1 MSELS
6 TGATSAVEILKREL
20 MLRRLAKGTGG
31 GARPPAA
38 IGKADR
44 SLPVPLSWA
53 QQRLW
58 FLDQLDSAAGAAY
71 HLAAGL
77 RLSGQLDR
85 PALKAA
91 LDRIIA
97 RHEVLRTT
105 FAEIDGHPVQ
115 VIAPAHGFSL
125 HEHDLAPL
133 SAAEREVAVSR
144 LCAAHEQQ
152 PFDLASGPL
161 IRAQLLRLD
170 EDEHILQI
178 TQHHIVTDGWSNGL
192 LVQELVT
199 LYQAFSGGAADP
211 LAPLAIQYADYAA
224 WQRGWL
230 KGEVLQSQLD
240 FWRHHLQGAPAV
252 LELPLDHARP
262 ARQSHAG
269 GSVPL
274 VLGDA
279 LSGQLRLWSQRHGC
293 TLFMALLTGWAILLS
308 RLSGQ
313 QDVVIG
319 APIANRQR
327 REVEELIGFFVN
339 TLALRVRLDDDPSVA
354 ELLARVKNGTL
365 GAFAHQDLPFEQ
377 VVEMLNPVRSMAHS
391 PLFQVSLTLNNTPQG
406 GALVT
411 PGLTLAPLEREHRT
425 THFDLSL
432 SLTDSGERIE
442 GDLEYASDLFERA
455 TVARWAGH
463 LRTVLEAMVGN
474 DAQRVS
480 ALPLLDAAGRRQVL
494 HGFNA
499 GIRACAQERLVHQL
513 LEDRAG
519 ENGDAIALEWGTQ
532 QLSYAQ
538 LNCRANRL
546 AHHLRSLGVVPNQPV
561 AICVPRGPDMV
572 VGLLAILKAGGA
584 YVTLDP
590 ALPADRLAFMLV
602 DTAAS
607 VVISHEEV
615 AAALPLAGQHL
626 LLLDRDAA
634 AIDRHPDSNPPA
646 VNQAGDLAYCMYT
659 SGSTGQP
666 KGVAIPHRSVLGFM
680 LDVDYVAWTPASV
693 MLQYSSA
700 SWDALTLELWPV
712 LAHGGRSVLFSGAS
726 VTPQEL
732 GRHIGAH
739 GVNQLWITS
748 SFFNLI
754 VDEDVSLLAGVA
766 QLMVGGEQV
775 SAPHVRK
782 LMLAQPAMRVVN
794 GYGPSEC
801 TVFSCCHV
809 LLGAPAA
816 DAHKLPIGRPIG
828 DRRVYVLDAAGGPVP
843 VGVVG
848 ELYVAGDSLA
858 LAYINLPELTA
869 QRFLA
874 DPFVAGARMYR
885 SGDLVRWLPDG
896 NLEFV
901 GRADDQVK
909 LRGFRI
915 ELGEI
920 SARLSACPDV
930 LDAAVIVRDDFPGD
944 AGQRLVAYVTA
955 REGAVLEAADLRA
968 RLAVLLPAYMVP
980 GAFVVLDALPLT
992 ANGKLDRR
1000 ALPAPDAAALATR
1013 DYEAPHDGMEATM
1026 AQVWQDLLGAARVG
1040 RHDQFFEL
1048 GGHSLLA
1055 VQLISRLRQALDV
1068 ELTLRDLFDEPSLA
1082 GLSRLA
1088 AQARRASLARIERV
1102 DSSVPVP
1109 LSWAQ
1114 QRLWFIDQLDH
1125 EASVAYHISTALLLQ
1140 GELDAAALQAALD
1153 RIVARHD
1160 ILRTSFVAVDGQ
1172 PMQLVVPA
1180 GAGFCLLRE
1189 DLRGMSELVQ
1199 QETVQ
1204 RLCRSEEREAFD
1216 LARGPLVRGRL
1227 LRLADDQHALVIT
1240 QHHIITDG
1248 WSVGVMVQELAALYS
1263 AFLQGLPD
1271 PLPALA
1277 LQYADYASWQRTWLQ
1292 DGVLDGQRAFWRKH
1306 LQGAPTLLELPL
1318 DRPRP
1323 VVQSYAGATLAL
1335 ALPAELCKGLRHLS
1349 QRHGSTLFMT
1359 LLTGWA
1365 IVLSRLTGQD
1375 DIVIG
1380 TPVANR
1386 PHAQTESLIGFF
1398 VNMLSLRVRL
1408 DDNPSVA
1415 SLLARV
1421 KTGALDAYANQDLPF
1436 EQVVEAVQPLRA
1448 MSHAPLFQVSLTLN
1462 NMPISTEL
1470 ELAGLS
1476 LSRIASHD
1484 TSSQV
1489 DLSLE
1494 LVEVGQAVQGVLTY
1508 ASDLFDAV
1516 TVQRWI
1522 GHLHTVLA
1530 AMVADDQQQ
1539 TGTLPLLTGAER
1551 EQIVTGLNATAR
1563 DYPHDMDIARVFEA
1577 RAAQQPDAVALVHE
1591 GTCISYAQLNCRA
1604 NRLAHHLM
1612 ALGVAAQDRVAV
1624 GLERSPDMIVAM
1636 LAILKAGAAYVPL
1649 DTSYPPERLAWLIE
1663 DCAPCALIGSA
1674 PLLAGLAPLA
1684 CPVIALE
1691 SSAAQLAACSAANP
1705 QRGTAQPRHLAYVIY
1720 TSGSTG
1726 EPKGVM
1732 IEQRSVLRL
1741 VMNNPYARI
1750 DTEDCIA
1757 HCANPAFDASTWEIW
1772 AALLNGARLLLVPQ
1786 SVLLDPISFSN
1797 ALIEEHVTALWM
1809 TVGLFNE
1816 YAPLLETAFSQLRYL
1831 LVGGDA
1837 LDPRAMARLLA
1848 SAVPPRHVINGYGP
1862 TETTTFAA
1870 TYDITFVAADARS
1883 IPIGKPIG
1891 NTRMY
1896 ILDAHGQP
1904 VPLGVAGE
1912 IHIGGPGV
1920 ARGYLFRPELSAQR
1934 FIADPY
1940 GDEEGARLYK
1950 TGDVGRYLADGNIE
1964 YLGRNDFQVK
1974 IRGFRIEL
1982 GEIEARLAACAG
1994 VREAVVLAREA
2005 QVDAGALADKRL
2017 VAYVLREEGIDL
2029 SAAVLREQLAQV
2041 LPPYMLPSAFVCMDS
2056 FPLTPNGKLDRK
2068 ALPAPDQQSLAARE
2082 FEAPVGEMEVA
2093 LAGLWQELLGVER
2106 VGRHDQFFELG
2117 GHSLLAVQLVSR
2129 LRQLRGVELELRHL
2143 FAQPTLAGL
2152 ASLAEG
2158 ARRADLSRI
2167 ERTDRSLPLPLSWA
2181 QQRLWFIDQFDHAA
2195 GAAYH
2200 IPAALLLTGR
2210 LDRAA
2215 LQATLERIVA
2225 RHEVLRTT
2233 FVEDEGQPR
2242 QVISEAGVFQ
2252 LRDVDLSG
2260 LTPEQQQVAVRS
2272 MGQAEACEPFDLAQ
2286 GPLIRGQLLRLGDEQ
2301 HILLVTQHHIVTDG
2315 WSIGILVQEVA
2326 ALYAAFR
2333 QGRPDP
2339 LPPLELQ
2346 YADFAVWQ
2354 RGWLQGEALQEQL
2367 DFWRGHLAGAPAL
2380 LELPLDHARPPVQ
2393 SHAGGMLPVMLPADL
2408 CGALRQ
2414 LSQRH
2419 GCTMF
2424 MTLLA
2429 GWAIVLSRLSGQDE
2443 VVIGAPIANRQRG
2456 ELESLIGFFVNTL
2469 ALRVRLG
2476 DNPSVAELLGRVR
2489 SDTLDVYA
2497 HQDLPFEQ
2505 VVEVVRPVRSL
2516 AHAPLFQAMLALNNT
2531 PPGEA
2536 LEMPGLSLSSL
2547 DPSHVTSHFDLSLTF
2562 SDGVAGIGGAL
2573 EYASDLFEP
2582 ATVARWIGHLQ
2593 TVLAAMAADDRLA
2606 VRDLPLLSPAQE
2618 RHIVQDFNLDTA
2630 ADADDGHALIQ
2641 QLFEEQVAASPTAV
2655 ALSHDGEDISYA
2667 QLNDM
2672 ANRVAQHLIALGLTP
2687 DQRVAL
2693 CLERGPHM
2701 VAGLLGIMK
2710 AGGAYVPLDPQY
2722 PQERLA
2728 YMLADCAPV
2737 ALLTQASLAAG
2748 LPPLAVPA
2756 LDIAALLAQPGE
2768 VPGNP
2773 DPHQLGLRGE
2783 HLAYVIYTSG
2793 STGLPKGVMNHHRGL
2808 CRLARAQRTL
2818 FGAGPGSRVLQF
2830 ASFSFDASVWECVM
2844 ALCSGASLVLASAS
2858 RLQAGDAL
2866 WQTLQQERISHAT
2879 LPGSVVA
2886 IWGDAVPAQPLTLI
2900 MAGDV
2905 CPPAVARHW
2914 AAHCRLF
2921 NAYGPTEI
2929 TVCASVHA
2937 CLPQG
2942 QGTVPIG
2949 RPIAG
2954 ARIYILDAAGKVLPL
2969 GVPGEIHVGGSG
2981 VARGYLNQPQLTAQR
2996 FIADPFSTQEGARL
3010 YKTGDL
3016 GRWLPDGSIEFLG
3029 RNDFQVKIRGFR
3041 VELGEIESR
3050 LAALDGVRDAAV
3062 VARDDAGGDKRLV
3075 AYLVPHDGAQLEVAS
3090 LHAALA
3096 AHLPHYMVPSA
3107 FVVLAALPLTING
3120 KLDRAVLPAPEQG
3133 AVLARVFEAPVGP
3146 LETAIAAIWQELLGL
3161 QQVGRHDQFFELGGH
3176 SLLAVQLLSR
3186 MRQALGVEVSLREL
3200 FAEPSLAGLAAVAGG
3215 ARRANLERI
3224 ATADR
3229 SLPLPLSWAQ
3239 QRLWFLDQ
3247 LDHAAG
3253 AAYHLPAGLR
3263 LSGQL
3268 DLAALQATLD
3278 RIVARHE
3285 VLRTA
3290 FVVHEGQPRQAIG
3303 DAASGFALAVH
3314 DLRGLEAGAR
3324 EAALQQI
3331 GGAEAL
3337 APFDLATGPLIRG
3350 QLLRTADDEHIL
3362 LITQHH
3368 IVTDG
3373 WSVGVMVQEVMALY
3387 AAFTEGQADPL
3398 PPLSIQYADYAAWQR
3413 GWLQGDV
3420 LQAQLD
3426 FWRGHLSGAP
3436 SLLELPLDFPR
3447 PAVQSYAGALV
3458 PVTFPAQLTAD
3469 LRALA
3474 RRSGSTLFMILMAA
3488 WATVLSRLTGQQDM
3502 VIGAPIANR
3511 QRDEVENLI
3520 GFFVN
3525 TLALRVRLHDNPTLA
3540 QLLER
3545 IKADTLDA
3553 YAHQDLPFEQVVE
3566 AVNPV
3571 RSMSHPPV
3579 FQVSLTLNNMPNGG
3593 ATSLPG
3599 LRLEQVES
3607 SHHTAK
3613 VDVSLLLA
3621 ESGEHIEG
3629 SLVYASDLFAAST
3642 IERWSGHLQCVLAAM
3657 VEDDQRRVSEVALL
3671 SSGERAQ
3678 LLHTFNASQRD
3689 YPHGELIHHM
3699 IEARAA
3705 ADAQAP
3711 ALVFGEQTLSY
3722 EELNRRA
3729 NQLAHHLIAL
3739 GIGPDQRVALCVER
3753 GPEMVIGM
3761 LGILKAGGAYVPLD
3775 PQYPLDRLAYMLE
3788 DCAPSVLVSQS
3799 AQLDRLPWL
3808 AAPVVVLDEDAAK
3821 LARRPQH
3828 NPQVDGLQASHL
3840 AYVIYTSGSTG
3851 MPKGV
3856 MNHHRGLCNLARA
3869 QAELF
3874 EAGAGSRVLQF
3885 ASFSFDASI
3894 WECVMALTSGASLHL
3909 ASSDA
3914 LLPGQPLLDT
3924 LASQRITHAT
3934 LPGAVVAAWDAD
3946 ALAEGMTLIVAG
3958 DAFPPSAARQLAA
3971 RHRLFNAYG
3980 PTETTVC
3987 ASVFR
3992 CTPDL
3997 QGAVPIGKPISNTRL
4012 YILDAHGQ
4020 PVPLG
4025 VSGEIHIGGT
4035 AVARGYLFR
4044 PELSAE
4050 RFIADPFSGEADARL
4065 YKTGDLGRWLADGNI
4080 EYLGRNDF
4088 QVKIRGFRIELGE
4101 IEARLASAPGV
4112 REAVVAAR
4120 DDAKGASAG
4129 DKRLVA
4135 YLLLED
4141 GAELSPAA
4149 LRDYLAGV
4157 LPAHMVPGAFVALDA
4172 FPLSPNGKL
4181 DRKALPAPDQEA
4193 VVTQAYAA
4201 PEGAVEQAVAEV
4213 LQEVLGIE
4221 RVGRHDHFFELGGH
4235 SLLVVTLIE
4244 RLRQRDLIM
4253 DVRDVF
4259 NAPTLQAM
4267 AAVIAQRAGQPA
4279 PHAAPANLIGV
4290 DAREITPAML
4300 PLADMSQGEIDLVV
4314 AAMPGGIA
4322 NVQDMYA
4329 LAPLQEGIL
4338 FHHML
4343 GNGSDA
4349 YLSCSVVEF
4358 DSRNRLDSFLQ
4369 ALQTVIERHDI
4380 LRTAFFWE
4388 GLTQPVQV
4396 VARHASLPVTE
4407 LLLDDGA
4414 EPVAALL
4421 AQVARDYPLMDLRLA
4436 PQLAAFVAARP
4447 DGSGYLLGLHEHH
4460 IISDNFTLQL
4470 VLAEIGYLIS
4480 GQEAR
4485 LTPPVPYRNFIAQA
4499 RSVPDAVHEAYFRAQ
4514 LGDIDEPTAP
4524 FGLLDVQA
4532 SGAITREASLL
4543 IEGDAAQT
4551 IRDTARGCGMPPAVL
4566 FHVAMAQ
4573 VLARCSGREDVVFGS
4588 VLSGRLQG
4596 SAGADQVLG
4605 MFINTLPLRISL
4617 AGRSVE
4623 DAVRE
4628 TYASMAQLLGHE
4640 QASLALA
4647 QRCSGVRAPLP
4658 LFSALLNYRHPN
4670 VVTPSGDGAALEIWE
4685 GTRLLSA
4692 VERTNYP
4699 FDISVDDFKDDFVLT
4714 AKCSGVE
4721 PQRVVAYLH
4730 TAVMAVADA
4739 LRQQPDLPVH
4749 DIAILAPAERAQ
4761 LLDGFNDNAQPYD
4774 MARLMHAAFE
4784 AQAARDP
4791 LALALVHGTSH
4802 LTYGELNV
4810 RANRLAHHLVSQGV
4824 AAGSLVGICLRRSE
4838 QMVVALL
4845 AILKA
4850 GAAYVPLDP
4859 AYPAQRQAHIVE
4871 DSGMAWLLTQEDL
4884 LAQLQQEGVLQSA
4897 LQAAGTRL
4905 LALDAA
4911 ALAAAA
4917 ARQPHDNP
4925 PPRALAEDTAYLI
4938 YTSGSTGRPKAVQI
4952 CHRNVAALVQW
4963 AQTAYTPAELAR
4975 VLASTSLNFD
4985 LSVFEIFV
4993 PLSLGGATV
5002 VVDDALALLQG
5013 PLDVTLLNTVP
5024 SACRALVDA
5033 QAVPASVKVVNL
5045 AGEALPV
5052 ALVNALLAQGV
5063 GQGGVARVCNL
5074 YGPSED
5080 TTYSSWA
5087 SFDAPLTGAMT
5098 IGKPINN
5105 TRFYLLDAHG
5115 QPVPLGVPGEIHIA
5129 GAGVAL
5135 GYLNQPELTAQRF
5148 IADPFHGGRMY
5159 RTGDLGRWLAD
5170 GNIEYLGR
5178 NDFQVKV
5185 RGFRIE
5191 LGEIEARLCQLDG
5204 VKEAVVVARG
5214 EGETQRLV
5222 AYWIAAAEAGEM
5234 DAGELRAALAAV
5246 LPAYM
5251 VPSAFVRL
5259 DAFPL
5264 SPNGKLER
5272 RALPEV
5278 EQELLATTCYA
5289 APQGAV
5295 EAGMAQIWQD
5305 LLGLP
5310 QVGRH
5315 DQFFELGGHSLLA
5328 IRLVSRLRQVFGVEM
5343 SLRELFAQPTLAGLS
5358 ALVAGARRS
5367 NLARIERADRNA
5379 ALPLSWAQQ
5388 RLWFLD
5394 QLDDAAGAAY
5404 HIPMALRLQG
5414 RLDLPALQAT
5424 LDRLVQRHEILR
5436 TRFVAEQQEVRQVID
5451 AAAPFDLQLQDI
5463 PGGAADDVLRLAQE
5477 EAARPFDLACGP
5489 LIRGRL
5495 LRLSQQEHILLI
5507 TQHHIVTDGWS
5518 INVMVREVAALYAAL
5533 SQGGT
5538 DPLPPLALQY
5548 ADFATWQR
5556 AWLQGDA
5563 LQAQLDFW
5571 RTHLDGAPSMLE
5583 LPLDHPRPA
5592 QQSYAG
5598 SLFAATLPAALS
5610 DGLRQL
5616 SQRHGSTLFMT
5627 LLTGWAV
5634 LLARLSGQDEVVIG
5648 APVANRGRS
5657 EIESLIGFFV
5667 NTLAM
5672 RVKLGDNPSVAAL
5685 LARVRTDALDA
5696 YANQDVPFEQVVEAI
5711 NPARSMSHAPL
5722 FQSSLTL
5729 TEAGLPDALSMPG
5742 LTLGVLEQA
5751 RQTTHFDLSLSC
5763 FDNADGIAFSIE
5775 YATDLFDAATIAR
5788 WAGHLQTLFAAMV
5801 ADETLPVASL
5811 PLQSPAQLQQLLDG
5825 FNDNA
5830 QPYDMARLMHAAFE
5844 AQAARDPLALALV
5857 HGASHLTYG
5866 ELNVR
5871 ANRLAHH
5878 LVSQG
5883 VAAGSLVGVC
5893 LRRSEQ
5899 MVVALLAILKAG
5911 AAYVPLDPAYPAQR
5925 QAHIVEDSGMAWLLT
5940 QEDLLAQLQQ
5950 EGVLQSALQAA
5961 GTRLLALDAAAL
5973 AAAAARQPHDNPPP
5987 RALAEDTAYL
5997 IYTSGSTGRPKAVQ
6011 ICHRNVAALVQ
6022 WAQTA
6027 YTPAELARV
6036 LASTSLNFD
6045 LSVFEI
6051 FVPLSLG
6058 GATVVVDD
6066 ALALLQGPL
6075 DVTLLNT
6082 VPSACRALV
6091 DAQAVP
6097 ASVKVV
6103 NLAGEALPV
6112 ALVNALLAQ
6121 GVGQGGVARVCNLY
6135 GPSEDTTYSSW
6146 ASFDAPLTGAMTIG
6160 KPINNTRFYLLDA
6173 HGQPVPLGVP
6183 GEIHIAGAG
6192 VALGYLNQPELTAQR
6207 FIADPFHGGRMYRTG
6222 DLGRWL
6228 ADGNIEYLGRNDFQV
6243 KVRGFRIELGEIE
6256 ARLCQLDGVKEAV
6269 VVARGEGET
6278 QRLVAY
6284 WIAAA
6289 EADEMDAGELRAA
6302 LAAVLPA
6309 YMVPSAFVRLDAFPL
6324 SPNGKLERRALPEA
6338 EQEAMSSV
6346 DGAPQAGMEQDLA
6359 AIWSELLGMEH
6370 IGRDAN
6376 FFALGG
6382 HSLLVIKMQAMLEQR
6397 FGIAIALRDVFSHPS
6412 LSALA
6417 AMLGGQAPANP
6428 YPNLVP
6434 IRTAGTARPLFLVH
6448 PYEGEVGY
6456 ALGLAPYLEPGMPVY
6471 GFAASGFQEGE
6482 TALRTV
6488 PEMAALYLAGLRH
6501 VQPHG
6506 PYRLAGW
6513 SAGGTIAWEMAAQL
6527 AGADESVEFLGLID
6541 TVPDYGTL
6549 QKRTVSDKL
6558 LLRART
6564 ELDDCGALLN
6574 MLPAGTPGAVLARMR
6589 QLARAQDIDAMLAQ
6603 CQGIGMLP
6611 PELGQAALRRYF
6623 DVRRGMLL
6631 ALHAYPMCPLSV
6643 PLSLFTASVG
6653 GDPEKNARDWEQL
6666 ALGGMHA
6673 YPLTGDHYAIVQG
6686 QAIGRLGAAMNKA
6699 LRNAARLQRD
6709 ATPDGRYAPRFT
6721 IQRGEEGQAPLFCV
6735 PGAGASVTVF
6745 HALAQSLDARLP
6757 VHGLQ
6762 PRGLCGRLAPHID
6775 VESAARAYIRAIRE
6789 VAPRGPYR
6797 LLGHSYG
6804 GWVALEMARQLE
6816 AAGERVDSLVVLD
6829 SRAPSAPGQARRH
6842 YPRIEALLRLV
6853 SLFEM
6858 NLGKSLRL
6866 AEADFAPLAHE
6877 PQIALLLERVIKSGL
6892 MPARTS
6898 LQAMRGIVRVFEA
6911 NLNTDYQ
6918 PAAPY
6923 LGNAHLVLAAHA
6935 GRDIDDA
6942 QLLARWRVQA
6952 PQLTSRQAAGNHM
6965 TLLSAP
6971 HVHELG
6977 AWLNDVMREG
6987 DV

>member
-4897 LQAAGTRL
+4897 LQVAGTRL

-4911 ALAAAA
+4911 ALAAAV

-5052 ALVNALLAQGV
+5052 ALVNALLAQG
-5063 GQGGVARVCNL
+5063 GEQGGVARVCNL

-5950 EGVLQSALQAA
+5950 EGVLQSALQVA

-5973 AAAAARQPHDNPPP
+5973 AAAVARQPHDNPPP

-6121 GVGQGGVARVCNLY
+6121 GGEQGGVARVCNLY

>member
-20 MLRRLAKGTGG
+20 MLRRLAKGAG
-31 GARPPAA
+31 GAARPQAA

-58 FLDQLDSAAGAAY
+58 FLEQLDSAAGAAY

-77 RLSGQLDR
+77 RLTGKLDR
-85 PALKAA
+85 TALKAA

-125 HEHDLAPL
+125 HEHDLAAL
-133 SAAEREVAVSR
+133 DGAQREVAVSR

-152 PFDLASGPL
+152 HFDLASGPL

-170 EDEHILQI
+170 EEEHILQI

-192 LVQELVT
+192 LVQELVS
-199 LYQAFSGGAADP
+199 LYQAFSRGEADP

-224 WQRGWL
+224 WQRDWL

-240 FWRHHLQGAPAV
+240 FWRHHLEGAPAL

-274 VLGDA
+274 ALDDA
-279 LSGQLRLWSQRHGC
+279 LCAQLRLWSQRHGC

-354 ELLARVKNGTL
+354 ELLARVKSGTL
-365 GAFAHQDLPFEQ
+365 GAYAHQDLPFEQ

-406 GALVT
+406 EALVT
-411 PGLTLAPLEREHRT
+411 PGLTLAPLAREHRT

-432 SLTDSGERIE
+432 SLTDSGGRIE
-442 GDLEYASDLFERA
+442 GDLEYASDLFDQS
-455 TVARWAGH
+455 TIARWAGH
-463 LRTVLEAMVGN
+463 LQAILEAMVGN

-480 ALPLLDAAGRRQVL
+480 ALPLLDAAGRRQML
-494 HGFNA
+494 HGLNA
-499 GIRACAQERLVHQL
+499 GTRACAQERLVHQL
-513 LEDRAG
+513 FEDRAG
-519 ENGDAIALEWGTQ
+519 ENADAIALEHGTQ
-532 QLSYAQ
+532 QLSYGQ
-538 LNCRANRL
+538 LNGRANRL
-546 AHHLRSLGVVPNQPV
+546 AHHLRGLGVVPNQPV
-561 AICVPRGPDMV
+561 AICVPRGVDMV

-590 ALPADRLAFMLV
+590 ALPADRLAFMLA
-602 DTAAS
+602 DTAAG
-607 VVISHEEV
+607 VVISRGEV
-615 AAALPLAGQHL
+615 ASALPLAGQHL

-634 AIDRHPDSNPPA
+634 VIDGHPDSNPPA
-646 VNQAGDLAYCMYT
+646 VSQPGDLAYCMYT

-732 GRHIGAH
+732 GRHIRAH

-748 SFFNLI
+748 SFFNLT
-754 VDEDVSLLAGVA
+754 VDEDVSLLDGVA

-809 LLGAPAA
+809 LPGAPAA

-955 REGAVLEAADLRA
+955 RDGAVLEAADLRA
-968 RLAVLLPAYMVP
+968 RLAVVLPAYMVP

-1013 DYEAPHDGMEATM
+1013 VYEAPHDGVEAAM

-1114 QRLWFIDQLDH
+1114 QRLWFLDQLDH
-1125 EASVAYHISTALLLQ
+1125 DASVAYHIPTALLLQ

-1172 PMQLVVPA
+1172 PMQVVAPA

-1189 DLRGMSELVQ
+1189 DLRGMTELAQ
-1199 QETVQ
+1199 QEAVQ
-1204 RLCRSEEREAFD
+1204 RLCRSEEREPFD

-1240 QHHIITDG
+1240 QHHIVTDG

-1263 AFLQGLPD
+1263 AFLLAQPD
-1271 PLPALA
+1271 PLPPLA
-1277 LQYADYASWQRTWLQ
+1277 LQYADYASWQRAWLQ
-1292 DGVLDGQRAFWRKH
+1292 DSVLDGQRAFWRNR

-1323 VVQSYAGATLAL
+1323 AMQSYAGATLAL
-1335 ALPAELCKGLRHLS
+1335 ALPAELCTGLRHLS

-1359 LLTGWA
+1359 LLTGWS
-1365 IVLSRLTGQD
+1365 IVLSRLSGQD

-1386 PHAQTESLIGFF
+1386 PHAEIESLIGFF
-1398 VNMLSLRVRL
+1398 VNMLSMRVRL

-1421 KTGALDAYANQDLPF
+1421 KADALDAYANQDLPF

-1448 MSHAPLFQVSLTLN
+1448 MSHAPLFQVSMTLN

-1494 LVEVGQAVQGVLTY
+1494 LMEVGQAVQGVLTY
-1508 ASDLFDAV
+1508 ASDLFDAA

-1539 TGTLPLLTGAER
+1539 AGSLPLLTASER
-1551 EQIVTGLNATAR
+1551 EQIVAGLNATAR

-1577 RAAQQPDAVALVHE
+1577 RAAQHPDAVALVHE
-1591 GTCISYAQLNCRA
+1591 GASVSYGALNCRA
-1604 NRLAHHLM
+1604 NRLAHHLT
-1612 ALGVAAQDRVAV
+1612 ALGVAAEDRVAV
-1624 GLERSPDMIVAM
+1624 CLERSPDMIVAM

-1649 DTSYPPERLAWLIE
+1649 DTSYPPERLAWMLA
-1663 DCAPCALIGSA
+1663 DCAPGALIGST
-1674 PLLAGLAPLA
+1674 PLLAGLPALA
-1684 CPVIALE
+1684 CPVIALD
-1691 SSAAQLAACSAANP
+1691 AAAARLAPCSDANP
-1705 QRGTAQPRHLAYVIY
+1705 QRGQAQPRHLAYVIY

-1750 DTEDCIA
+1750 DAEDCIA

-1786 SVLLDPISFSN
+1786 PVLLDPISFSN

-1870 TYDITFVAADARS
+1870 TYDITAVAADARS

-1891 NTRMY
+1891 NTRIY

-1920 ARGYLFRPELSAQR
+1920 ARGYLFRPELSAER
-1934 FIADPY
+1934 FIADPFS
-1940 GDEEGARLYK
+1940 GEADARLYK
-1950 TGDVGRYLADGNIE
+1950 TGDLGRWLADGNIE

-1974 IRGFRIEL
+1974 VRGFRIEL

-2005 QVDAGALADKRL
+2005 QPEAGAPADKRL
-2017 VAYVLREEGIDL
+2017 VAYVLPEEGADL
-2029 SAAVLREQLAQV
+2029 VAAVLREQLAQV

-2068 ALPAPDQQSLAARE
+2068 ALPAPDQQSLAARAY
-2082 FEAPVGEMEVA
+2082 EAPVGETEIA
-2093 LAGLWQELLGVER
+2093 LAALWQELLGVER

-2129 LRQLRGVELELRHL
+2129 LRQLRGVELELRQL

-2152 ASLAEG
+2152 ASLADS

-2167 ERTDRSLPLPLSWA
+2167 ERADRSLPLPLSWA

-2200 IPAALLLTGR
+2200 VPAALLLTGQ
-2210 LDRAA
+2210 LERAA
-2215 LQATLERIVA
+2215 LQAALERIVA

-2233 FVEDEGQPR
+2233 FVEDDGQPR
-2242 QVISEAGVFQ
+2242 QVINAAGGAFQ
-2252 LRDVDLSG
+2252 LREQDLSG
-2260 LTPEQQQVAVRS
+2260 LTPEQQQAAVWRL
-2272 MGQAEACEPFDLAQ
+2272 GQAEACEAFDLAQ

-2333 QGRPDP
+2333 AGRADP

-2354 RGWLQGEALQEQL
+2354 RGWLQGEALREQL
-2367 DFWRGHLAGAPAL
+2367 DFWRGHLEGAPAL
-2380 LELPLDHARPPVQ
+2380 LELPLDHARPAVQ

-2456 ELESLIGFFVNTL
+2456 ELENLIGFFVNTL

-2476 DNPSVAELLGRVR
+2476 DNPSVADLLGRVR
-2489 SDTLDVYA
+2489 ADTLDVYA

-2505 VVEVVRPVRSL
+2505 VVEAVRPVRSL

-2531 PPGEA
+2531 PPGAA

-2547 DPSHVTSHFDLSLTF
+2547 EPSHVSSHFDLSLTF
-2562 SDGVAGIGGAL
+2562 SEDAAGIAGAL

-2582 ATVARWIGHLQ
+2582 ATVTRWIGHLQ
-2593 TVLAAMAADDRLA
+2593 TVLAAMAADDQLA
-2606 VRDLPLLSPAQE
+2606 VRALPLLSPAQE
-2618 RHIVQDFNLDTA
+2618 RHIVQDFNPNA
-2630 ADADDGHALIQ
+2630 AFEADDGHALIQ
-2641 QLFEEQVAASPTAV
+2641 QLFEEQVAACPEAV
-2655 ALSHDGEDISYA
+2655 ALSHDGEEISYA

-2672 ANRVAQHLIALGLTP
+2672 ANRVARHLIALGVAP

-2693 CLERGPHM
+2693 CLERGPRM

-2710 AGGAYVPLDPQY
+2710 AGGAYVPLDPRY

-2728 YMLADCAPV
+2728 FMLADCAPV
-2737 ALLTQASLAAG
+2737 ALLTQASLADG
-2748 LPPLAVPA
+2748 LPPLDVPS
-2756 LDIAALLAQPGE
+2756 LDIAALLAPQDAA
-2768 VPGNP
+2768 PGNP
-2773 DPHQLGLRGE
+2773 DPVQLGLRGE

-2808 CRLARAQRTL
+2808 CKLARAQRTL
-2818 FGAGPGSRVLQF
+2818 FGAGAGSRVLQF

-2844 ALCSGASLVLASAS
+2844 ALCSGATLVLASPA

-2937 CLPQG
+2937 CLPEG

-2954 ARIYILDAAGKVLPL
+2954 ARIYILDAQGKVLPL
-2969 GVPGEIHVGGSG
+2969 GVPGEIHVGGPG

-2996 FIADPFSTQEGARL
+2996 FIADPFSMQEDARL

-3050 LAALDGVRDAAV
+3050 LAGLEGVRDVALM
-3062 VARDDAGGDKRLV
+3062 ARDEAAGDKRLV

-3090 LHAALA
+3090 LRAALA
-3096 AHLPHYMVPSA
+3096 AHLPEHMVPSA

-3120 KLDRAVLPAPEQG
+3120 KLDRAALPAPEQG
-3133 AVLARVFEAPVGP
+3133 AVLARAFEAPVGP
-3146 LETAIAAIWQELLGL
+3146 LETAIAAIWQELLG
-3161 QQVGRHDQFFELGGH
+3161 QRQVGRHDQFFELGGH

-3186 MRQALGVEVSLREL
+3186 MRQVLGVEVSLRDL
-3200 FAEPSLAGLAAVAGG
+3200 FAEPSLAGLAALAGG

-3224 ATADR
+3224 AAADR

-3290 FVVHEGQPRQAIG
+3290 FVLHEGQPRQAIG

-3331 GGAEAL
+3331 AGAEAL

-3387 AAFTEGQADPL
+3387 AAFTQGQADPL
-3398 PPLSIQYADYAAWQR
+3398 PPLALQYADYAAWQR
-3413 GWLQGDV
+3413 GWLQGEV

-3488 WATVLSRLTGQQDM
+3488 WATVLARLTGQQDM

-3511 QRDEVENLI
+3511 QRGEVENLI

-3657 VEDDQRRVSEVALL
+3657 VEDDQRRVNEVALL
-3671 SSGERAQ
+3671 SGGERAQ
-3678 LLHTFNASQRD
+3678 LLHAFNASARD
-3689 YPHGELIHHM
+3689 YPRGELIHHM

-3711 ALVFGEQTLSY
+3711 ALVFGGQTLSY

-3775 PQYPLDRLAYMLE
+3775 PQYPLERLAYMLE

-3808 AAPVVVLDEDAAK
+3808 AAPVVVLDEDMAK

-3828 NPQVDGLQASHL
+3828 NPQVDGLHAGHL

-3874 EAGAGSRVLQF
+3874 GAGAGSRVLQF

-3946 ALAEGMTLIVAG
+3946 VLADGMTLIVAG
-3958 DAFPPSAARQLAA
+3958 DAFPPAAARQLAA

-3997 QGAVPIGKPISNTRL
+3997 QGAVPIGKPIANTQL
-4012 YILDAHGQ
+4012 YILDAQGQ

-4025 VSGEIHIGGT
+4025 VAGEIHIGGT

-4101 IEARLASAPGV
+4101 IEARLAAAPGV

-4120 DDAKGASAG
+4120 DDAQGASAG

-4157 LPAHMVPGAFVALDA
+4157 LPAHMVPSAFVALDA

-4193 VVTQAYAA
+4193 VVTQAYVA
-4201 PEGAVEQAVAEV
+4201 PEGEVEMAVAAV

-4244 RLRQRDLIM
+4244 RLRQRGLAM

-4267 AAVIAQRAGQPA
+4267 AAVIAQRADRPAQPE
-4279 PHAAPANLIGV
+4279 APANLIAA

-4300 PLADMSQGEIDLVV
+4300 PLAEMSQAEIDLVV

-4358 DSRNRLDSFLQ
+4358 DSRGRLDSFLG
-4369 ALQTVIERHDI
+4369 ALQTVIDRHDI

-4388 GLTQPVQV
+4388 GLAQPVQV
-4396 VARHASLPVTE
+4396 VARRASLPVTE
-4407 LLLDDGA
+4407 LRLDDGA
-4414 EPVAALL
+4414 EPVADLL

-4436 PQLAAFVAARP
+4436 PQLAAFVAAKP

-4480 GQEAR
+4480 GQEAQ

-4532 SGAITREASLL
+4532 SGAVAAEASLV
-4543 IEGDAAQT
+4543 IEGDAAQA
-4551 IRDTARGCGMPPAVL
+4551 IRDTARGRGVPPAVL

-4628 TYASMAQLLGHE
+4628 TYAGMAQLLGHE

-4670 VVTPSGDGAALEIWE
+4670 VVTPSGAGDALEIWE

-4699 FDISVDDFKDDFVLT
+4699 FDISVDDFKDAFVLT

-4721 PQRVVAYLH
+4721 PQRVAAYLH
-4730 TAVMAVADA
+4730 TAVLAVTEA
-4739 LRQQPDLPVH
+4739 LRLQPDLPVR
-4749 DIAILAPAERAQ
+4749 DIAILAPAEREQ
-4761 LLDGFNDNAQPYD
+4761 LLSGFNDNAQPYD
-4774 MARLMHAAFE
+4774 AARLMHAAFE

-4791 LALALVHGTSH
+4791 SALALVHGATS
-4802 LTYGELNV
+4802 LSYGEVNA
-4810 RANRLAHHLVSQGV
+4810 RANRLAHHLLAQGV
-4824 AAGSLVGICLRRSE
+4824 AAGSLVGVCLRRSE

-4850 GAAYVPLDP
+4850 GATYVPLDP
-4859 AYPAQRQAHIVE
+4859 MYPAQRQAHIVE
-4871 DSGMAWLLTQEDL
+4871 DSGMAWLLTQQDL
-4884 LAQLQQEGVLQSA
+4884 LAQLQQEGALQSA

-4911 ALAAAA
+4911 AVTAAVAQ
-4917 ARQPHDNP
+4917 QPHGNP
-4925 PPRALAEDTAYLI
+4925 APRAQAEDTAYLI

-4963 AQTAYTPAELAR
+4963 AETAYAPAELAR

-5002 VVDDALALLQG
+5002 VVEDALALLQG

-5024 SACRALVDA
+5024 SACRALLDA
-5033 QAVPASVKVVNL
+5033 QAVPASVQVVNL

-5052 ALVNALLAQGV
+5052 ALVNALLAQGK
-5063 GQGGVARVCNL
+5063 VARVCNL

-5087 SFDAPLTGAMT
+5087 SFDAPLEGAMT
-5098 IGKPINN
+5098 IGKPISN
-5105 TRFYLLDAHG
+5105 TRFYLLDGHG
-5115 QPVPLGVPGEIHIA
+5115 QPVPLGVPGEIHIG

-5135 GYLNQPELTAQRF
+5135 GYLHQPELTAQRF
-5148 IADPFHGGRMY
+5148 VPDPFHGGRMY
-5159 RTGDLGRWLAD
+5159 RTGDLGRWLPD

-5191 LGEIEARLCQLDG
+5191 LGEIEARLCQLAG

-5214 EGETQRLV
+5214 EGEAQRLV
-5222 AYWIAAAEAGEM
+5222 AYWIAAA
-5234 DAGELRAALAAV
+5234 DAGETDAAALRAALAAV
-5246 LPAYM
+5246 LPAHM
-5251 VPSAFVRL
+5251 LPSAFVRL

-5278 EQELLATTCYA
+5278 AQELLATAQYA

-5295 EAGMAQIWQD
+5295 EEGMAQIWQD

-5367 NLARIERADRNA
+5367 SLARIERADRNA

-5436 TRFVAEQQEVRQVID
+5436 TRFVAQEQDVRQVID
-5451 AAAPFDLQLQDI
+5451 AAAPFDLQLQELA
-5463 PGGAADDVLRLAQE
+5463 GGADDVMRLAQA
-5477 EAARPFDLACGP
+5477 EAAKPFDLARGP

-5495 LRLSQQEHILLI
+5495 LRLSPEEHILLI

-5518 INVMVREVAALYAAL
+5518 INVMVREVATLYAAL
-5533 SQGGT
+5533 SQGGA

-5548 ADFATWQR
+5548 ADFAAWQR
-5556 AWLQGDA
+5556 GWLQGDA

-5571 RTHLDGAPSMLE
+5571 RTHLDGAPALLE
-5583 LPLDHPRPA
+5583 LPLDRARPA

-5598 SLFAATLPAALS
+5598 SLFAATLPPALS

-5627 LLTGWAV
+5627 LLAGWAV

-5657 EIESLIGFFV
+5657 EIEALIGFFV

-5685 LARVRTDALDA
+5685 LARVRADALDA

-5729 TEAGLPDALSMPG
+5729 TEAGLPHALSMPG
-5742 LTLGVLEQA
+5742 LTLDVLEQA
-5751 RQTTHFDLSLSC
+5751 RQSTHFDLSLSC

-5811 PLQSPAQLQQLLDG
+5811 PLQSPAQLQQLLSD

-5830 QPYDMARLMHAAFE
+5830 QPYDAARLMHAAFE
-5844 AQAARDPLALALV
+5844 AQAARDPSALALV
-5857 HGASHLTYG
+5857 HGATSLSYG
-5866 ELNVR
+5866 EVNAR

-5878 LVSQG
+5878 LLAQG

-5911 AAYVPLDPAYPAQR
+5911 ATYVPLDPMYPAQR

-5940 QEDLLAQLQQ
+5940 QQDLLAQLQQ
-5950 EGVLQSALQAA
+5950 EGALQSALQAA
-5961 GTRLLALDAAAL
+5961 GTRLLALDAAAVT
-5973 AAAAARQPHDNPPP
+5973 AAVAQQPHGNPAP
-5987 RALAEDTAYL
+5987 RAQAEDTAYL

-6022 WAQTA
+6022 WAETA
-6027 YTPAELARV
+6027 YAPAELARV

-6058 GATVVVDD
+6058 GATVVVED

-6082 VPSACRALV
+6082 VPSACRALL

-6097 ASVKVV
+6097 ASVQVV

-6121 GVGQGGVARVCNLY
+6121 GKVARVCNLY

-6146 ASFDAPLTGAMTIG
+6146 ASFDAPLEGAMTIG
-6160 KPINNTRFYLLDA
+6160 KPISNTRFYLLDG

-6183 GEIHIAGAG
+6183 GEIHIGGAG
-6192 VALGYLNQPELTAQR
+6192 VALGYLHQPELTAQR
-6207 FIADPFHGGRMYRTG
+6207 FVPDPFHGGRMYRTG

-6228 ADGNIEYLGRNDFQV
+6228 PDGNIEYLGRNDFQV

-6256 ARLCQLDGVKEAV
+6256 ARLCQLAGVKEAV
-6269 VVARGEGET
+6269 VVARGEGEA

-6289 EADEMDAGELRAA
+6289 DAGETDAAALRAA

-6309 YMVPSAFVRLDAFPL
+6309 HMLPSAFVRLDAFPL
-6324 SPNGKLERRALPEA
+6324 SPNGKLERRALPEV
-6338 EQEAMSSV
+6338 EQQAASGV
-6346 DGAPQAGMEQDLA
+6346 DGAPLEGMEQILA

-6382 HSLLVIKMQAMLEQR
+6382 HSLLVIKMQSMLEQR
-6397 FGIAIALRDVFSHPS
+6397 CGIVIALRDVFSQPT
-6412 LSALA
+6412 LSGLA
-6417 AMLGGQAPANP
+6417 AMLGGQAQANP

-6456 ALGLAPYLEPGMPVY
+6456 ALALAPYLEPGMPVY
-6471 GFAASGFQEGE
+6471 GFAASGFQAGE
-6482 TALRTV
+6482 TALRSV
-6488 PEMAALYLAGLRH
+6488 PEMAALYLKGLRH

-6549 QKRTVSDKL
+6549 QKRTVGDRL
-6558 LLRART
+6558 LLRARA
-6564 ELDDCGALLN
+6564 EVDDCGALLS
-6574 MLPAGTPGAVLARMR
+6574 MLPAGTPGAALSRLR
-6589 QLARAQDIDAMLAQ
+6589 QLARAQDLDAMLVE
-6603 CQGIGMLP
+6603 CQRIGMLP
-6611 PELGQAALRRYF
+6611 PELGQDALRRYF

-6631 ALHAYPMCPLSV
+6631 ALHAYPMCPLSA

-6653 GDPEKNARDWEQL
+6653 GDPEKNARDWEAL

-6686 QAIGRLGAAMNKA
+6686 QAIGKLGAAMNKA
-6699 LRNAARLQRD
+6699 LRSAARVQRD
-6709 ATPDGRYAPRFT
+6709 ATPEVRYAPRFT

-6762 PRGLCGRLAPHID
+6762 PRGLCGRLAPHVD
-6775 VESAARAYIRAIRE
+6775 VESAARAYIRAMRE

-6816 AAGERVDSLVVLD
+6816 AAGERVASLVVLD
-6829 SRAPSAPGQARRH
+6829 SRVPSAPGQARRH

-6853 SLFEM
+6853 TLFEM
-6858 NLGKSLRL
+6858 TLGKSLRL
-6866 AEADFAPLAHE
+6866 AEADFAPLASDQ
-6877 PQIALLLERVIKSGL
+6877 QIALLLERVVKARL

-6898 LQAMRGIVRVFEA
+6898 LQTMRGIVRVFEA

-6918 PAAPY
+6918 PVAPY
-6923 LGNAHLVLAAHA
+6923 LGQAHLVLAANA
-6935 GRDIDDA
+6935 GRDVDDA
-6942 QLLARWRVQA
+6942 QLLARWRGQV
-6952 PQLTSRQAAGNHM
+6952 PQLAYRQAAGNHM
-6965 TLLSAP
+6965 TLLCAP
-6971 HVHELG
+6971 QVQELG